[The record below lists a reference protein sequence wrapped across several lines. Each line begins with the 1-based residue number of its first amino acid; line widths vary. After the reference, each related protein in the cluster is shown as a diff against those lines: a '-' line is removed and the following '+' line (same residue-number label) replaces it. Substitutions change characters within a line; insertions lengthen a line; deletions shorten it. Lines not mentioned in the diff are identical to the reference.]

1 MTQQPIIQVRDL
13 AKSFG
18 EFDALR
24 GVDFRIE
31 DGEFVSIIGPSGCGK
46 TTLLK
51 ILAGLT
57 SPSAGEVLIDGAP
70 INGPGPER
78 AVVFQTF
85 LLLPWVDV
93 LTNVAFG
100 LEARGFGKEERTA
113 IARDQLKRVGLTGF
127 ESHFPHQISGGMQQ
141 RVGLAR
147 ALAVDP
153 RILLM
158 DEPFGALDAQTRQV
172 MQDDLLQLWQ
182 EDERKTTVFITH
194 SMEEAVY
201 LSDRVLLMDTRP
213 GHIQEVIDI
222 DLPRPRDASA
232 RRTPEFIEMTAHIW
246 EQLRLERP
254 SMPAGE
260 AT

>member
-194 SMEEAVY
+194 SMEESVY